1 MKLPQASVCDWGWR
15 SVLYQSK
22 FYSDK
27 NRIWKTPCA
36 QPGFTE
42 FHFSGAS
49 AVPLW
54 VLQSRNGLPKVP
66 FAGGFVE
73 FLKFGYPKWRFPSVN
88 TTLQALWGTST
99 LILRSCWQLYLCFP
113 TVDFNFHLS
122 CFFCSD
128 RPFIWNEIVRK
139 IPLKG
144 VFWPE
149 WPLSGRLGV
158 RFIAQKQN

>member
-27 NRIWKTPCA
+27 NRIWKPPVLS
-36 QPGFTE
+36 QDLLNFTSQG
-42 FHFSGAS
+42 HRQ
-49 AVPLW
+49 
-54 VLQSRNGLPKVP
+54 VLQSRNGLPKVL

-73 FLKFGYPKWRFPSVN
+73 FLKFGYPKWSFPSVN